1 MQIVYAYKN
10 AAVSV
15 DCEGP
20 VSPFVPRFALRAFA
34 GVEADLL
41 LPNDR
46 VYLSLFYDYLAQ
58 MVQKDATR
66 KNPVFETM
74 DNFAALHCR
83 SLSASPAAYCPRLM
97 ASIDIALVGFLG
109 LGAEMNHAAV
119 FAACRAL
126 AWRFAIHGDD

>member
-1 MQIVYAYKN
+1 MQIVYAYKD

-20 VSPFVPRFALRAFA
+20 VSPLVPRAALRAFA
-34 GVEADLL
+34 GVAAELL
-41 LPNDR
+41 LPCDR
-46 VYLSLFYDYLAQ
+46 VYLSLFYHYLSE

-66 KNPVFETM
+66 QRPVFETLQH
-74 DNFAALHCR
+74 FAALHSR
-83 SLSASPAAYCPRLM
+83 SLSASPASDCKRLLL
-97 ASIDIALVGFLG
+97 SIDMAMVNFLG
-109 LGAEMNHAAV
+109 LGTDMNHAAA